1 MSSSPFDFP
10 VSGRVDPQ
18 LLAGMRELVGVLHR
32 AGTTSTEAGA
42 AAKKAGN
49 DWQAFRDRVS
59 QAAEAFNNVWM
70 AAGRIY
76 GVLNQTAEA
85 LAHSAGEAQRLSR
98 GARDL
103 GVDFAEAARGAGGVV
118 DELELLNLAQGLAS
132 RGISMSQT
140 QLQAFARTAQD
151 YARGSGKEFRE
162 VGEQLAEV
170 IAKGGEEA
178 ARFGPALGA
187 LAAPTSSAQ
196 ERLAALVAT
205 TQESAPA
212 ARTAAES
219 YRDFQQSLTDAQRT
233 FADGFVEGLA
243 EMRRVHGETTSARD
257 VMRELKDDVYALG
270 GAAATVFATIADSVR
285 VVATEVSGWVEG
297 LADAVSTLDAIRRNP
312 LSAPGALRALGAR
325 ETARENASMDA
336 FERLMR
342 TLRGGDGR
350 TSIDVQGGSAPA
362 GPALPARAIG
372 NDTEG
377 GNDGSRAAD
386 FQAFLQQTARGGGGS
401 NPAASTSLLT
411 VGSAEVNAIFDRVL
425 GQSQSRRAEDFERL
439 TTAALG
445 LREAEEI
452 RSITGVSRED
462 AAARY
467 GDTRDPV
474 DDRNARLNR
483 RQRGGTL
490 GDMMDDRA
498 AARERRTLEQRI
510 DGLQSFTDRWRDL
523 HHEQVDVTRE
533 ATTFLDAGL
542 KGLGQSVTTHGKA
555 ILAGGEQAA
564 RGLRSILSETAGA
577 FADESF
583 MKAGFY
589 AAEAIAA
596 LVRWDLPGAGTA
608 AAASAAYLVAGA
620 GASAIGAAA
629 APPALPSMSGA
640 MPGGGPGGGAQPV
653 GPRGDKGGEGGGQ
666 NINIT
671 FGGPVVGGSAAQIGR
686 ELGRY
691 LNTANTQT
699 GFQLAPGVAAT
710 R

>member
-103 GVDFAEAARGAGGVV
+103 GNDFAEAARGAGGVV

-187 LAAPTSSAQ
+187 LAAPTATAQ

-233 FADGFVEGLA
+233 FADGFAEGLA
-243 EMRRVHGETTSARD
+243 EMRRIHGETTSARD
-257 VMRELKDDVYALG
+257 AMRELKDDVYALG
-270 GAAATVFATIADSVR
+270 GAAATVFVTMADAVR
-285 VVATEVSGWVEG
+285 VVATEISGWVEG
-297 LADAVSTLDAIRRNP
+297 LADAAETMNQLRQHPLQAGELLRGFGTRNDARESASQTALDRLMADLQGRERTSLDAG
-312 LSAPGALRALGAR
+312 PGAAQAG
-325 ETARENASMDA
+325 
-336 FERLMR
+336 
-342 TLRGGDGR
+342 
-350 TSIDVQGGSAPA
+350 APA
-362 GPALPARAIG
+362 GRARALE
-372 NDTEG
+372 NETG
-377 GNDGSRAAD
+377 GGRDGSREGDLEGWMRDHPRA
-386 FQAFLQQTARGGGGS
+386 TGGGPRPVGMTFDADEAQHG
-401 NPAASTSLLT
+401 AAW
-411 VGSAEVNAIFDRVL
+411 VAERGVREQAERDRE
-425 GQSQSRRAEDFERL
+425 QSMARERARVDAMLAGEG
-439 TTAALG
+439 AQQQ
-445 LREAEEI
+445 RE
-452 RSITGVSRED
+452 
-462 AAARY
+462 
-467 GDTRDPV
+467 
-474 DDRNARLNR
+474 R

-555 ILAGGEQAA
+555 ILAGGESAS

-653 GPRGDKGGEGGGQ
+653 GPRGDKSGEGGGT

>member
-103 GVDFAEAARGAGGVV
+103 GNDFAEAARGAGGVV

-187 LAAPTSSAQ
+187 LAAPTATAQ

-233 FADGFVEGLA
+233 FADGFAEGLA
-243 EMRRVHGETTSARD
+243 EMRRIHGETTSARD
-257 VMRELKDDVYALG
+257 AMRELKDDVYALG
-270 GAAATVFATIADSVR
+270 GAAATVFVTMADAVR
-285 VVATEVSGWVEG
+285 VVATEISGWVEG
-297 LADAVSTLDAIRRNP
+297 LADAAETMNQLRQHPLQAGELLRGFGTRNDARESASQTALDRLMADLQGRERTSLDAG
-312 LSAPGALRALGAR
+312 PGAAQAG
-325 ETARENASMDA
+325 
-336 FERLMR
+336 
-342 TLRGGDGR
+342 
-350 TSIDVQGGSAPA
+350 APA
-362 GPALPARAIG
+362 GRARALE
-372 NDTEG
+372 NETG
-377 GNDGSRAAD
+377 GGRDGSREGDLEGWMRDHPRATND
-386 FQAFLQQTARGGGGS
+386 DARK
-401 NPAASTSLLT
+401 N
-411 VGSAEVNAIFDRVL
+411 VL
-425 GQSQSRRAEDFERL
+425 GIGMDRAIRGDGSLAEDVR
-439 TTAALG
+439 G
-445 LREAEEI
+445 V
-452 RSITGVSRED
+452 TGVSRGD
-462 AAARY
+462 AAGRI
-467 GDTRDPV
+467 DPLEEQRD
-474 DDRNARLNR
+474 RANATANR

-490 GDMMDDRA
+490 GDALDERN

-510 DGLQSFTDRWRDL
+510 DAMQTFTDRWRDL

-577 FADESF
+577 FADDSF

-620 GASAIGAAA
+620 SASAIGAAA

-666 NINIT
+666 TINIT